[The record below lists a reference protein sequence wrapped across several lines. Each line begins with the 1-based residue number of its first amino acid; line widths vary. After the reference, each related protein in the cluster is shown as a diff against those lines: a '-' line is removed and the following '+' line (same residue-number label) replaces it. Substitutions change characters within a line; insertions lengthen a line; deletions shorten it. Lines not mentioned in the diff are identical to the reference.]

1 MAELALDKDILKEK
15 LDNLC
20 GLLGLDL
27 ESEHNDL
34 NLFIRRILKSFMHTH
49 KKVAIYCY
57 GYHTQMLLTDF
68 VAELRDVVCIIDNGN
83 VSNDSS
89 FQIIK
94 DGDIEQFGLDGVVV
108 SSFKHMKEI
117 KQGLHDNHKDVDVLD
132 IYEELAK
139 QGIILE
145 HDFFYAGPYQSYS
158 RINTLLMKLEEGE
171 SIDLLRDLLKEY
183 VSIKDFR
190 LAGDLSKKIYNLTGE
205 KTDKEICD
213 ATSEL
218 YEMQISKLSHIG
230 KNNVLMLCLDGL
242 RRQDFIDGQMEKT
255 YELVK
260 NSSCI
265 YSNAYSYSTMTYES
279 LVPTF
284 EENTDQKTDYYLR
297 EEVDSKDC
305 RFIKKALGEKRF
317 VAVYGDG
324 NHYIYDDAIKY
335 SGYSQTVTEKLWDF
349 IIDCDG
355 VDNGIFYLHELY
367 ESHYSFANP
376 YSKERIVSQGAA
388 MLFDFL
394 PQNSGCLR
402 TDYKKQHGDAI
413 RYLDDTLTP
422 FLEVLPCSLV
432 LFADHGNL
440 ILEHDTEL
448 KDIDEPK
455 LHAGEE
461 WIRIPL
467 AIRVNG
473 QKPRMDN
480 RLISLMELNDI
491 MLSVMAGNE
500 YRHDDPEFIKIG
512 RSAIYN
518 QQFRELYRLMSSE
531 YNGEAFEGFIFRNGY
546 KLLVFSDGKKRLYS
560 VNDDSLICD
569 DKLADELFEKVKNE
583 ITIF

>member
-1 MAELALDKDILKEK
+1 MNNSNKDNSLQIKY
-15 LDNLC
+15 DNLC
-20 GLLGLDL
+20 TLIRLH
-27 ESEHNDL
+27 SINKHNDL
-34 NLFIRRILKSFMHTH
+34 NISLRKIISSFMQAH

-108 SSFKHMKEI
+108 SSFKHMNEI
-117 KQGLHDNHKDVDVLD
+117 KQGLHDNHKEVDVLD

-190 LAGDLSKKIYNLTGE
+190 LAGDLSKKIYNLTGD
-205 KTDKEICD
+205 KTDKEISD
-213 ATSEL
+213 ATAEL
-218 YEMQISKLSHIG
+218 YEMQISKLAHSG
-230 KNNVLMLCLDGL
+230 KNNVLMLCLDGM
-242 RRQDFIDGQMEKT
+242 RRQDFIDGQMEKI

-305 RFIKKALGEKRF
+305 RFIKKALEEKRF

-376 YSKERIVSQGAA
+376 YSKKRIVSQGAA

-500 YRHDDPEFIKIG
+500 YRHDEPEFIKIG

-531 YNGEAFEGFIFRNGY
+531 YNGEAFEGFIFTNGY
-546 KLLVFSDGKKRLYS
+546 KLLVFSDGKKSLYS

-569 DKLADELFEKVKNE
+569 DKLADELFDKVKKE
-583 ITIF
+583 ITFF